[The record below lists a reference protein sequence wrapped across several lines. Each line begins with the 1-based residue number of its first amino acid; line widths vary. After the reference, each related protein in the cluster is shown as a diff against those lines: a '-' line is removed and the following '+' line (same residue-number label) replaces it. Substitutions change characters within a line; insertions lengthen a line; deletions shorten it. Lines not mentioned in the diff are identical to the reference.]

1 MQRMS
6 VRRYLMLAL
15 VAIGVL
21 PLVLFS
27 SVFFTVLDEHLND
40 HAEQVTRAMLRS
52 ISIMANERAIEG
64 SRRDLPFIL
73 LTTAGED
80 DAARLGSTLR
90 DILSP
95 RREYLALAILDD
107 DGTILAAEPDIG
119 LPVGSAYALRT
130 KGDRLGE
137 TAFSG
142 PFDSESLGRVALEA
156 SYSNGSRTAV
166 AFIDLEWL
174 SARLFLSLSSRDD
187 AVGIVWLDGRFI
199 ASSDP
204 SWMRRGERVDMAL
217 LSASAERHRED
228 GREYLVSSESI
239 PGSDW
244 RAVYF
249 RSWDAVTGPLAEFS
263 LRVAM
268 LAVVTLILS
277 AFIAYASWRW
287 ISAPLAALVA
297 KIEGIGDG
305 RYDERLTLDVAEE
318 YREIAVTINGM
329 AESIERRDKELTE
342 SERRYRLMFERNG
355 LPALLVSA
363 GDGSIRDAN
372 PAALAY
378 YGYTLEEM
386 RGFRSYDLDASPTP
400 HGEYDGQT
408 FLATRNRLS
417 SGAVR
422 DVEVFGTPLTIG
434 DEALLYELVLD
445 VTERR
450 IAEER
455 NLAALEEK
463 TLLLR
468 EVYHRVKN
476 NLQIISSLLS
486 MQAAITS
493 DDETAGALQEA
504 QDRVFAMSLAH
515 EVVYQMPDIS
525 SVDMGDYAGKLVNYL
540 AGEYKV
546 PREWIVEAYDGIKL
560 ELERAI
566 PFGLLLGE
574 IATNAFKYGL
584 TDGAGDR
591 RGSIRLSLSRL
602 APDGR
607 EEAELVVEDDGPG
620 LPAGAEDSGSLGLSL
635 IRGLAEQLRG
645 SASWERPAG
654 GGARVVVRFPS
665 SAPSEA
671 RRS

>member
-1 MQRMS
+1 MS
-6 VRRYLMLAL
+6 VRKYLMLAL
-15 VAIGVL
+15 IAIGVL
-21 PLVLFS
+21 PLALFS
-27 SVFFTVLDEHLND
+27 SVFFTVLDEHLNE

-52 ISIMANERAIEG
+52 VSITANERAIEG

-73 LTTAGED
+73 LTTEGED
-80 DAARLGSTLR
+80 DAARLGSTLK

-95 RREYLALAILDD
+95 RHEYLALAVLDE
-107 DGTILAAEPDIG
+107 DGTILAAEPDVG
-119 LPVGSAYALRT
+119 LSVGSAYALRT
-130 KGDRLGE
+130 KGGRLGE

-142 PFDSESLGRVALEA
+142 PFDSERLGRVVLES
-156 SYSNGSRTAV
+156 SYSNGRRTAV

-174 SARLFLSLSSRDD
+174 SGRLFLSLSSRDD

-204 SWMRRGERVDMAL
+204 SRMRRGDRVEAEL
-217 LSASAERHRED
+217 LSTSAVRHRDD
-228 GREYLVSSESI
+228 GRDYLVSSESI

-244 RAVYF
+244 RAIYF

-263 LRVAM
+263 LRITM

-277 AFIAYASWRW
+277 AFIAYVSWRW
-287 ISAPLAALVA
+287 ISAPLVALVS
-297 KIEGIGDG
+297 KIEDIGDG
-305 RYDERLTLDVAEE
+305 RYDERLTLDFAEE
-318 YREIAVTINGM
+318 YREIAMTINGM

-378 YGYTLEEM
+378 YGYTLDEM
-386 RGFRSYDLDASPTP
+386 RGFRSYDLDAGPAP
-400 HGEYDGQT
+400 HGEYDGQS
-408 FLATRNRLS
+408 FLATKNRLR

-422 DVEVFGTPLTIG
+422 DVEVFATPLTIG
-434 DEALLYELVLD
+434 AEALLYELVLD

-450 IAEER
+450 IAEEK
-455 NLAALEEK
+455 NLAALSEK

-486 MQAAITS
+486 MQAAIAS

-515 EVVYQMPDIS
+515 EVVYQMPDLS
-525 SVDMGDYAGKLVNYL
+525 SVDMGDYAGKLVSYL

-546 PREWIVEAYDGIKL
+546 PREWIVEAYDGITL
-560 ELERAI
+560 GLERAI

-574 IATNAFKYGL
+574 IASNAFKYGL
-584 TDGAGDR
+584 TDGTGDR

-602 APDGR
+602 SRDGR

-620 LPAGAEDSGSLGLSL
+620 LPADVMARGSLGLSL

-645 SASWERPAG
+645 GVSWELPARG
-654 GGARVVVRFPS
+654 GTRVVFRFPS
-665 SAPSEA
+665 SAPAEE